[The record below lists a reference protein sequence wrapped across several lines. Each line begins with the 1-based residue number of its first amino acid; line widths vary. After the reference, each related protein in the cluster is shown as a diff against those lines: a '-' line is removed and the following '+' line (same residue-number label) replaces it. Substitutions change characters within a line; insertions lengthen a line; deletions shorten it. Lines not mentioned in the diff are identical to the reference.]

1 MNIPVAT
8 PKGVVRRWIAAFNA
22 ADADALA
29 ALYHDDA
36 ISHQVALE
44 PVQGREAIRQRF
56 AEEFAEAMMECVP
69 VNLFEDGE
77 WAILEWKDP
86 NGLLGCGL
94 FEVIDGRIKLQRG
107 YWDRL
112 SAAQAQAKSQ
122 PSKD

>member
-1 MNIPVAT
+1 MSIPVAT

-36 ISHQVALE
+36 TDHQAALE
-44 PVQGREAIRQRF
+44 PTQGRAAIRDRF
-56 AEEFAEAMMECVP
+56 ASDFASARMECVP

-77 WAILEWKDP
+77 WAILEWRDP
-86 NGLLGCGL
+86 NGLLGSSF
-94 FEVIDGRIKLQRG
+94 FEVIDGRIMLARG

-112 SAAQAQAKSQ
+112 SAAQAQVATQ
-122 PSKD
+122 PSTD

>member
-1 MNIPVAT
+1 MNTSVST
-8 PKGVVRRWIAAFNA
+8 PKGVVRRWVAAFNA
-22 ADADALA
+22 GDADALS

-36 ISHQVALE
+36 TDHQVALE
-44 PVQGREAIRQRF
+44 AIHGREAIRDFF
-56 AEEFAEAMMECVP
+56 AGEIASAKMECVP

-86 NGLLGCGL
+86 NGMLGST
-94 FEVIDGRIKLQRG
+94 FFQVIDGRIKLARG

-112 SAAQAQAKSQ
+112 SAAQAQAEPQ

>member
-1 MNIPVAT
+1 MNMPVAT
-8 PKGVVRRWIAAFNA
+8 PKGVVRRWVAAFNA

-36 ISHQVALE
+36 TDHQVALE
-44 PVQGREAIRQRF
+44 AVHGRDAVRAFF
-56 AEEFAEAMMECVP
+56 ADEFVSATMECVP

-86 NGLLGCGL
+86 NGMLGST
-94 FEVIDGRIKLQRG
+94 FFQVIDGRIKLARG

-112 SAAQAQAKSQ
+112 SAAQAQAGPQS
-122 PSKD
+122 SND

>member
-1 MNIPVAT
+1 MSLPIAT
-8 PKGVVRRWIAAFNA
+8 PRGVVRRWVAAFNA

-36 ISHQVALE
+36 ISHQVALD
-44 PVQGREAIRQRF
+44 PLHGRDAIRAHF
-56 AEEFAEAMMECVP
+56 AGAFGGAAMECVP

-77 WAILEWKDP
+77 WAILEWKDA

-107 YWDRL
+107 Y
-112 SAAQAQAKSQ
+112 
-122 PSKD
+122 